1 MKLLVFP
8 QGWFTASESKIPSAT
23 LMSLVKQGLLKIDSS
38 TKPNKYLVNS
48 NSTDIFELIS
58 KYDESYRLVLSHSND
73 CISFIKR
80 KNNKWIATGY
90 GKDGL
95 FEKEFTVCPF
105 VRYIHVYKNGN
116 VEETININ

>member
-8 QGWFTASESKIPSAT
+8 RGWFTASESKIPSAT
-23 LMSLVKQGLLKIDSS
+23 LMALVKQGLLKLDSS
-38 TKPNKYLVNS
+38 TKPNKYLVNF
-48 NSTDIFELIS
+48 NSTDIFELIN
-58 KYDESYRLVLSHSND
+58 KYDESYRLVLVHSND
-73 CISFIKR
+73 CISFIQR
-80 KNNKWIATGY
+80 KNNKWIATAY

-105 VRYIHVYKNGN
+105 VRYIHVYKNGS

>member
-23 LMSLVKQGLLKIDSS
+23 LMALVKQGLLKLDSS

-58 KYDESYRLVLSHSND
+58 KYDESYRLVLVHSND
-73 CISFIKR
+73 CISFIQQ
-80 KNNKWIATGY
+80 KNNKWIATAY

-105 VRYIHVYKNGN
+105 VRYIHVYKNGS